1 MMRELLMIILFTV
14 ALLAVCW
21 ILAEYWLGM
30 KASGHHEEVGR
41 LRFGSRTAFALAH
54 FWKRMDDA
62 REIPD
67 DTLKHEMGLADNG
80 LPSRDKKADR

>member
-1 MMRELLMIILFTV
+1 MLEKFMILFISAA
-14 ALLAVCW
+14 ALVIVCW

>member
-1 MMRELLMIILFTV
+1 
-14 ALLAVCW
+14 
-21 ILAEYWLGM
+21 
-30 KASGHHEEVGR
+30 
-41 LRFGSRTAFALAH
+41 
-54 FWKRMDDA
+54 MDDA

>member
-1 MMRELLMIILFTV
+1 MTRELLMIILFTV

-41 LRFGSRTAFALAH
+41 LRFGSRTAFA
-54 FWKRMDDA
+54 
-62 REIPD
+62 IPD